1 MQQRTIGTDLS
12 VYGPH
17 ADDGLVGAMGL
28 RAHLTMA
35 HGTARTLQIQP
46 FPRVRS

>member
-12 VYGPH
+12 RYSAQPRQTRRGIDRRTSGH
-17 ADDGLVGAMGL
+17 E
-28 RAHLTMA
+28 
-35 HGTARTLQIQP
+35 TAPTLQTRP